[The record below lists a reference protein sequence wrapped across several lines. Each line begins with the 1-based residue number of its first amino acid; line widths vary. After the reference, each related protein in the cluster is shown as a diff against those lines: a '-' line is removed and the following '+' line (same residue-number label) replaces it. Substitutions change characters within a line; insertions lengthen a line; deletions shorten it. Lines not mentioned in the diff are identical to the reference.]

1 MDLQFNVGDK
11 VFLSSRHIALKAV
24 GARKMLALWLGPF
37 EILARPSNVNY
48 ELKIPEHYQFH
59 PVFHVSMLRP
69 CYDNGYN
76 EEQPPM
82 IMIDG
87 EEEFELSQILQHRP
101 LTKQR
106 GDSGIKYLVKWK
118 GYGPAY
124 NSWEPESMIKLRAP
138 DTLSE
143 YWDEVA
149 AEEAVQATQPIT
161 GSDSGLAPGSQS
173 GPATRSRGTD
183 RGSLKPVTGKLKR
196 KR

>member
-1 MDLQFNVGDK
+1 
-11 VFLSSRHIALKAV
+11 
-24 GARKMLALWLGPF
+24 MLALWLGPF

-76 EEQPPM
+76 EERPPM

-87 EEEFELSQILQHRP
+87 EEEFELSQILHHRP

-124 NSWEPESMIKLRAP
+124 NSW
-138 DTLSE
+138 
-143 YWDEVA
+143 
-149 AEEAVQATQPIT
+149 
-161 GSDSGLAPGSQS
+161 
-173 GPATRSRGTD
+173 GT
-183 RGSLKPVTGKLKR
+183 
-196 KR
+196 